1 MNDIFDV
8 TTLIFLVL
16 AVVIFLRLRSVLGR
30 RTGTE
35 RPPYDPY
42 TARESR
48 PAGAGDGK
56 VVTLPPRPE
65 AQPAPQ
71 IEVAEDER
79 WRGLVEPGSAV
90 AKGLSAIAAADP
102 AFDPRHFLEGA
113 RTAYEMIVTAFAQGD
128 RKTLRPLLS
137 REVFDGFAAA
147 IDEREKRGER
157 IESNF
162 IGVDKAELVD
172 AALKG
177 RTAQIMVRFV
187 SHLVTVTRGRDGQ
200 IVEGDPKK
208 VSEVVDIWTFAR
220 ETGARDPNWKLVAT
234 EPG

>member
-1 MNDIFDV
+1 MLWACVLAPGAHWHGRRIVLHIGGASGRRDFHAPVSGGPMNDIFDV

-48 PAGAGDGK
+48 TAGAGDSK

-90 AKGLSAIAAADP
+90 AKGLSAI
-102 AFDPRHFLEGA
+102 
-113 RTAYEMIVTAFAQGD
+113 
-128 RKTLRPLLS
+128 
-137 REVFDGFAAA
+137 AAA